1 LEENV
6 ISFSQEYCQYKIL
19 PIIKFAVTAE
29 TEIGPLNLESLASA
43 MVSVLFQIKH
53 NVDVQMYQNQVIS
66 IFLCLFEYQDQ
77 DV

>member
-1 LEENV
+1 LKENV

-29 TEIGPLNLESLASA
+29 TEIGPLNLESSASA
-43 MVSVLFQIKH
+43 MVSALFQMKH

-66 IFLCLFEYQDQ
+66 IFLCLFEYQYQ